1 MMAYTTSYTQ
11 ISRSHT
17 HSTFRG
23 RLLHSTY
30 LSLLRVSSFALPSFL
45 SLRGCRAGGCRRGVI
60 HDRGGRNAYEHHMS
74 FQLHAFHTHTH
85 THVHT
90 RGDRCGATGED
101 VALKE
106 ALVIVGTGLSS
117 FAPSHHWRLCGHGL
131 IYELLYGNRRAITFS
146 HCGGTELERAQTH
159 SVFCQNCQKRAL
171 TPICHRIRN
180 IQPINYPKTVWCH
193 VLKGQFTTVSGHADL
208 FLVYFV
214 QDQDGNRSDSRL
226 VPDVVYLQ

>member
-1 MMAYTTSYTQ
+1 MMACTTSYTQ

-85 THVHT
+85 TRAHT
-90 RGDRCGATGED
+90 WRQVRSHRRGRCTEGGACYRGHR
-101 VALKE
+101 ALKLCPVAPLE
-106 ALVIVGTGLSS
+106 AVWSRADIRAAVWEQTRHHIQSLWRNRAGASADPLCLLS
-117 FAPSHHWRLCGHGL
+117 
-131 IYELLYGNRRAITFS
+131 ELSKEST
-146 HCGGTELERAQTH
+146 
-159 SVFCQNCQKRAL
+159 
-171 TPICHRIRN
+171 
-180 IQPINYPKTVWCH
+180 
-193 VLKGQFTTVSGHADL
+193 D
-208 FLVYFV
+208 
-214 QDQDGNRSDSRL
+214 
-226 VPDVVYLQ
+226 PDMSPYS